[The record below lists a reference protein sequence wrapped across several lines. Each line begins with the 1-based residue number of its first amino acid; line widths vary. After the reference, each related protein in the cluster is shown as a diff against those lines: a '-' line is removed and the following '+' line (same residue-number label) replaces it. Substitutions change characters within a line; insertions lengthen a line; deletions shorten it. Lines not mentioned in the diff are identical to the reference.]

1 VKRQSLKHLFIR
13 VPSLCYK
20 FAWLPS
26 DYTTPIPAFGSLSD
40 ETPLNSDDY
49 AENPAQELSKYRVK
63 ELLDIYADS
72 QAVRRRRNMAYTIG
86 PNALEDTGTDQ
97 FSFQWSLWSPPDVS
111 GGVKFAKEPYSSV
124 MDYATTYPAYSGV
137 IAGYK
142 GILTATFDM
151 SATPVLAW
159 ESAINQISILRVVE
173 GLQTFEG
180 YSPILFCNAAYVDN
194 PETQTDAV
202 VFYLKDIN
210 GYAGVW
216 NYNTLYNPNDQ
227 FPDNRRGTAIYFRV
241 QRDNFLVEYKMC
253 DLGFEVQYLDNV
265 TFSGLPFD
273 PQEGDTF
280 KQALSLVDGLCN
292 RFTAFS
298 GQYFVPPP
306 PDPHIPASASD
317 STTIT
322 LSASGLLFN
331 AVAFSSATETST
343 LTLTPSGALFNVVEL
358 ASVSDSTTL
367 TATQSGALVQAIGG
381 STTQTDS
388 VAIGLTPSG
397 ALVQAIGGSTTQTDS
412 VAIGL
417 TPSGSL
423 ETV

>member
-72 QAVRRRRNMAYTIG
+72 QAVRRRRNMVYTPG
-86 PNALEDTGTDQ
+86 PMALEDTGTDQ
-97 FSFQWSLWSPPDVS
+97 FSFKWSLWSPPNPS
-111 GGVKFAKEPYSSV
+111 GGVKFARDPYTTV

-142 GILTATFDM
+142 AILTGTFDL

-180 YSPILFCNAAYVDN
+180 YSPILFCNAAYVDDQAN
-194 PETQTDAV
+194 QTDAV
-202 VFYLKDIN
+202 VFYLKDVN

-216 NYNTLYNPNDQ
+216 NYNTLYNPNGQ
-227 FPDNRRGTAIYFRV
+227 FPDLRRGTAIYFRV
-241 QRDNFLVEYKMC
+241 QRDNFLVEYTMC

-280 KQALSLVDGLCN
+280 KQALSMVDGLCN

-306 PDPHIPASASD
+306 PDPHIPANSGDTMSATVSISGILFDVTMSANALDTMSVTQVMSGELFNASVVTSETESASIGTQLTGVLFDTIITDSASD
-317 STTIT
+317 SASILQEISGSRENATIP
-322 LSASGLLFN
+322 APN
-331 AVAFSSATETST
+331 QTES
-343 LTLTPSGALFNVVEL
+343 L
-358 ASVSDSTTL
+358 SVSTS
-367 TATQSGALVQAIGG
+367 I
-381 STTQTDS
+381 
-388 VAIGLTPSG
+388 
-397 ALVQAIGGSTTQTDS
+397 
-412 VAIGL
+412 
-417 TPSGSL
+417 SGSL
-423 ETV
+423 VTV

>member
-1 VKRQSLKHLFIR
+1 MKRQSLKHLFIR

-111 GGVKFAKEPYSSV
+111 GGVKFAKAPYSSI
-124 MDYATTYPAYSGV
+124 MDYATTYPAYAGV

-227 FPDNRRGTAIYFRV
+227 FPDLRRGTAIYFRV

-265 TFSGLPFD
+265 TFSGNPFD
-273 PQEGDTF
+273 AQEGDTF

-292 RFTAFS
+292 RFTALS
-298 GQYFVPPP
+298 GQYYFPPP

-317 STTIT
+317 SVSVT
-322 LSASGLLFN
+322 LAASGLLFN
-331 AVAFSSATETST
+331 TVVSSSTSDSIALALTASGALMDVVVSQTATETAT
-343 LTLTPSGALFNVVEL
+343 LTLTPSGVLFNAV
-358 ASVSDSTTL
+358 AATSASDSVSL
-367 TATQSGALVQAIGG
+367 AV
-381 STTQTDS
+381 
-388 VAIGLTPSG
+388 TPSG
-397 ALVQAIGGSTTQTDS
+397 ANVQAIGGSTTQTDS

>member
-1 VKRQSLKHLFIR
+1 MKRQSLKHLFIR

-20 FAWLPS
+20 FAWLPA

-111 GGVKFAKEPYSSV
+111 GGVKFAKAPYSSI
-124 MDYATTYPAYSGV
+124 MDYATTYPAYAGV

-159 ESAINQISILRVVE
+159 ESAINQISVLRVVE

-180 YSPILFCNAAYVDN
+180 YSPILFCNAAYVDDPAN
-194 PETQTDAV
+194 QTDAV

-210 GYAGVW
+210 GYSGVW
-216 NYNTLYNPNDQ
+216 NYNTLYNPNGQ
-227 FPDNRRGTAIYFRV
+227 FPDLRRGTSIYFRV

-280 KQALSLVDGLCN
+280 KQALAMVDGLCN
-292 RFTAFS
+292 RFTAIS

-306 PDPHIPASASD
+306 PDPHIPANASD

-322 LSASGLLFN
+322 LSASGLLLN
-331 AVAFSSATETST
+331 VVASSSASDSIAVSLTASGVLMDVAVNQTATETST
-343 LTLTPSGALFNVVEL
+343 LTLTPSGALFNAVEL

-397 ALVQAIGGSTTQTDS
+397 
-412 VAIGL
+412 
-417 TPSGSL
+417 SL